1 MRQMKIIVIAMLA
14 VLSGCASSPGRTS
27 DPQVQNNRPMFEQ
40 MPGNF
45 SNPPGAPDAAPTSEP
60 EASP

>member
-14 VLSGCASSPGRTS
+14 VLGGCASSPGRTTS
-27 DPQVQNNRPMFEQ
+27 EPQGQSMRPMFEQ

-45 SNPPGAPDAAPTSEP
+45 TNPPGAPEAEPTAAP
-60 EASP
+60 

>member
-14 VLSGCASSPGRTS
+14 VLGGCASSPGRTS
-27 DPQVQNNRPMFEQ
+27 VSQGPSNRPMFEQ